1 MTLILKSAQARCEFL
16 NLRFACI
23 FSDVHKI
30 NSSASKFQHDLSN
43 SMVNEEFDPRNYR
56 PLEVVLDINIGDLT
70 VHLIKNCLPKDPP
83 CPFVVVEKLA
93 FEMDKTYR
101 ETRLQLQ
108 LSPVV
113 LRSSGSDK
121 SENWSE
127 QGNFKAVIRYVTKT

>member
-1 MTLILKSAQARCEFL
+1 
-16 NLRFACI
+16 
-23 FSDVHKI
+23 
-30 NSSASKFQHDLSN
+30 
-43 SMVNEEFDPRNYR
+43 MVNEEFDPRNYR
-56 PLEVVLDINIGDLT
+56 PIEVVLDINIGDLT

-93 FEMDKTYR
+93 FEMDKNYR

-127 QGNFKAVIRYVTKT
+127 QGNFRGVSDLKACLDYCEDPARFCENPNSCFPAKTQSLY